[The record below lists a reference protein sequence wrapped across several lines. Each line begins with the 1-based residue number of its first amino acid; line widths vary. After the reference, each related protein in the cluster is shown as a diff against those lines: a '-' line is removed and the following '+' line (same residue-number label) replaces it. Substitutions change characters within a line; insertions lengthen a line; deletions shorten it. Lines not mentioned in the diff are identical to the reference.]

1 MVVDPRRHY
10 GAEAEMKLVVL
21 LQCNKVAGNSCSRL
35 GTNRGR
41 CGMVVGMSISRRLTA
56 IALAGALTL
65 GGTTAANAQENPVE
79 KLTSQAQSQ
88 IDSAATQFISSLPQE
103 VKDTAHKFGIKLP
116 SLGGAAE
123 TLRYETVE
131 HLEEAGHTKNN
142 AAQSIAQK
150 WANEAAAGK
159 VSFKDGVG
167 HGTAGTDEGTG
178 AIFKL
183 TEKEARDRT
192 NWLDRKGN
200 PHNEP
205 TGFGVATA
213 TDGKYVYISEFFLN

>member
-1 MVVDPRRHY
+1 
-10 GAEAEMKLVVL
+10 MKLVIL

-183 TEKEARDRT
+183 TEKQARDRT

>member
-21 LQCNKVAGNSCSRL
+21 LQCNKVAGNSCPRL
-35 GTNRGR
+35 GTNRGQ

-88 IDSAATQFISSLPQE
+88 IDAAATQFISSLPQE

-123 TLRYETVE
+123 TLRYETVD
-131 HLEEAGHTKNN
+131 HLEEAGHTKSN

>member
-1 MVVDPRRHY
+1 M
-10 GAEAEMKLVVL
+10 GW
-21 LQCNKVAGNSCSRL
+21 
-35 GTNRGR
+35 GR
-41 CGMVVGMSISRRLTA
+41 YGMVVAMSISRRLTA

-65 GGTTAANAQENPVE
+65 GGTTAANAQENPAE
-79 KLTSQAQSQ
+79 KLSSQAQSQ
-88 IDSAATQFISSLPQE
+88 IDSAAAEFISILPQE
-103 VKDTAHKFGIKLP
+103 VKDTAHKLGIKLP
-116 SLGGAAE
+116 LLAGAAE
-123 TLRYETVE
+123 TLRYETVA
-131 HLEEAGHTKNN
+131 HLEEAGHTKSNS
-142 AAQSIAQK
+142 AQSTAQK

-159 VSFKDGVG
+159 VSFEDGVG
-167 HGTAGTDEGTG
+167 HGTVDKDKGTG

-213 TDGKYVYISEFFLN
+213 TDGKYVYIAEFFLN

>member
-1 MVVDPRRHY
+1 
-10 GAEAEMKLVVL
+10 MKLVIL

-88 IDSAATQFISSLPQE
+88 IDAAATQFISSLPQE

-123 TLRYETVE
+123 TLRYETVD
-131 HLEEAGHTKNN
+131 HLEEAGHTKSN

-213 TDGKYVYISEFFLN
+213 TDSKYVYISEFFLN

>member
-1 MVVDPRRHY
+1 
-10 GAEAEMKLVVL
+10 MKLVIL

>member
-1 MVVDPRRHY
+1 
-10 GAEAEMKLVVL
+10 MKLVIL

-88 IDSAATQFISSLPQE
+88 IDAAATQFISSLPQE

-123 TLRYETVE
+123 TLRYETVD
-131 HLEEAGHTKNN
+131 HLEEAGHTKSN

-159 VSFKDGVG
+159 VPFKDGVG

>member
-88 IDSAATQFISSLPQE
+88 IDAAATQFISSLPQE

-123 TLRYETVE
+123 TLRYETVD
-131 HLEEAGHTKNN
+131 HLEEAGHTKSN

>member
-1 MVVDPRRHY
+1 MVVDPRRHF
-10 GAEAEMKLVVL
+10 GAEAEMKLVIL

-56 IALAGALTL
+56 IALAGALTF

-88 IDSAATQFISSLPQE
+88 IDAAATQFISSLPQE

-123 TLRYETVE
+123 TLRYETVD
-131 HLEEAGHTKNN
+131 HLEEAGHTKSN

-213 TDGKYVYISEFFLN
+213 TDSKYVYISEFFLN

>member
-79 KLTSQAQSQ
+79 KLASQAQSQ
-88 IDSAATQFISSLPQE
+88 IDAAATQFISSLPQE

-123 TLRYETVE
+123 TLRYETVD
-131 HLEEAGHTKNN
+131 HLEEAGHTKSN

-213 TDGKYVYISEFFLN
+213 TDSKYVYISEFFLN

>member
-1 MVVDPRRHY
+1 
-10 GAEAEMKLVVL
+10 MKLVIL

-123 TLRYETVE
+123 TLRYETVD
-131 HLEEAGHTKNN
+131 HLEEAGHTKSN

-213 TDGKYVYISEFFLN
+213 TDGKYVYIAEFFLN

>member
-10 GAEAEMKLVVL
+10 GAEAEMKLVIL

-88 IDSAATQFISSLPQE
+88 IDAAATQFISSLPQE

-123 TLRYETVE
+123 TLRYETVD
-131 HLEEAGHTKNN
+131 HLEEAGHTKSN

-213 TDGKYVYISEFFLN
+213 TDSKYVYISEFFLN

>member
-1 MVVDPRRHY
+1 MVLDPRRHC
-10 GAEAEMKLVVL
+10 GAEAKIKLVIL

-88 IDSAATQFISSLPQE
+88 IDAAATQFISSLPQE

-123 TLRYETVE
+123 TLRYETVD
-131 HLEEAGHTKNN
+131 HLEEAGHTKSN